1 MPTTTKV
8 QTFSKMYSYTEEN
21 VLKVRRELLR
31 LGCKQDE
38 ILVMQHMTGLRL
50 VHDNQE
56 MIANP
61 FEVLATL
68 KSIRRPVQ
76 VNDVWAILCLSHQ
89 KKLRKSN
96 HRMKLFLLASLV
108 SLVLLLIYLATFVS
122 AV

>member
-108 SLVLLLIYLATFVS
+108 SLVLLLIYLAIFVLS
-122 AV
+122 V

>member
-1 MPTTTKV
+1 MPTTSKV

-76 VNDVWAILCLSHQ
+76 VIDVWAILCLSHQ

-108 SLVLLLIYLATFVS
+108 SLVLLLIYLATFVLS
-122 AV
+122 V

>member
-108 SLVLLLIYLATFVS
+108 SLVLLLIYLATFVLS
-122 AV
+122 V

>member
-1 MPTTTKV
+1 
-8 QTFSKMYSYTEEN
+8 MYSYTEEN

-76 VNDVWAILCLSHQ
+76 VIDVWAILCLSHQ

-108 SLVLLLIYLATFVS
+108 SLVLLLIYLATFVLS
-122 AV
+122 V